1 MTDQKYKDLM
11 NGGWS
16 YPKKESTD
24 PEEVKKV
31 VDKYLTDNK
40 IDSETINKKITDG
53 VSKIVADAPEDFDTL
68 KEMSDWISQHSDS
81 AAAMNSDIL
90 DNKTAY

>member
-31 VDKYLTDNK
+31 VDKYMTDNK
-40 IDSETINKKITDG
+40 IDSETIDKKD
-53 VSKIVADAPEDFDTL
+53 
-68 KEMSDWISQHSDS
+68 
-81 AAAMNSDIL
+81 
-90 DNKTAY
+90 Y